1 MNLRGVKIAGILILA
16 LLVTVAMVGVSFA
29 ANEVPAPSASAS
41 QAVKGEV
48 LMTTDEFLV
57 VKEPI
62 GKGLQLFFDKGTKRD
77 TTIKAGDKI
86 EAQVSPDGHAK
97 SITIVNS
104 ATSAR

>member
-1 MNLRGVKIAGILILA
+1 MNHRGVKTAGILILA

-29 ANEVPAPSASAS
+29 ANEVPAPPASAS
-41 QAVKGEV
+41 QTVKGEV
-48 LMTTDEFLV
+48 LMITDEFLV
-57 VKEPI
+57 VKEPT
-62 GKGLQLFFDKGTKRD
+62 GKGLQLFFDKDTKRD

-104 ATSAR
+104 AKSAR